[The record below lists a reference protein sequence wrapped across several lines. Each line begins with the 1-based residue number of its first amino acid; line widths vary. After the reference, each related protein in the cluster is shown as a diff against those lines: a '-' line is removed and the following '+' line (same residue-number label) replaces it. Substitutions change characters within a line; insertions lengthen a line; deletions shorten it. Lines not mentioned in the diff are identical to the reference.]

1 MARFLLKTEL
11 LLSWVSGTW
20 VSGTEV
26 ELSSEESHHLAK
38 VLRMQ
43 VGEECELINGLGIVA
58 KAKIQDNHAK
68 RARCLILEVR
78 KEPPLNRIHIA
89 FAIPKSNALDF
100 IIHRCTEAGV
110 GSFQPLV
117 TDHSSKISSWNED
130 RWERVVL
137 ETSKQCQEA
146 YFPVVLNPMGL
157 NSWLLEKRD
166 RERKLIFCDEQAR
179 HDVLTN
185 VSTEHQADFLIGSE
199 GGWSETERG
208 LLQKEGR
215 GLGLGKNRLRAET
228 ACLVAL
234 TLLKKHWNEL

>member
-1 MARFLLKTEL
+1 MARFLLKTEP
-11 LLSWVSGTW
+11 LLSW